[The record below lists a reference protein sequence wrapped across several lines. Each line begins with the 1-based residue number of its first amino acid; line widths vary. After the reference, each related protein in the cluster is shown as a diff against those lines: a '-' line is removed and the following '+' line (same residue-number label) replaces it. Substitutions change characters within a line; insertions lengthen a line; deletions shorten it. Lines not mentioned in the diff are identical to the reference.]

1 MGILRKIVGYVD
13 LDGSGFE
20 KNAIKV
26 ENQAMQMSKKV
37 NEYLVGMGAGMVAG
51 FGFDQLIK
59 GAIDSVKHFHDLA
72 EEFHITTDTAQRWDA
87 AARHTGLTAEDV
99 GNSFN
104 RLKKARESAIA
115 GDKASIEAFGA
126 LGVSMEMVRDRSKE
140 LSDITE
146 RMSTHLAGR
155 SIADYE
161 DAAAMDLFSKSGA
174 KMVSVIQNL
183 KEAGTIK
190 LIDQQEIE
198 EVDRA
203 EKGLGKLW
211 RGALRIVAI
220 GLAKGVEGST
230 YFFKNVSLAVDV
242 LSGKMSM
249 AEARAKALDSAVE
262 IFGGGYSK
270 GPDSG
275 PAAAG
280 KQATFA
286 TTKVVDLH
294 KDDNEILRG
303 NLDLQEKIRRNNDAT
318 LTTTK
323 HLAELKREIAE
334 DEDKALRAMYEG
346 NDLEAIKFAKKAEDR
361 RAELISMEHKR
372 GKDLSVDSL
381 NRIGGLVGGH
391 EQVIATT
398 ARQQLDTLRGTQKLT
413 QDILQALLQSNPTIR
428 ESLLGGY

>member
-1 MGILRKIVGYVD
+1 
-13 LDGSGFE
+13 
-20 KNAIKV
+20 
-26 ENQAMQMSKKV
+26 
-37 NEYLVGMGAGMVAG
+37 
-51 FGFDQLIK
+51 
-59 GAIDSVKHFHDLA
+59 
-72 EEFHITTDTAQRWDA
+72 
-87 AARHTGLTAEDV
+87 
-99 GNSFN
+99 
-104 RLKKARESAIA
+104 
-115 GDKASIEAFGA
+115 
-126 LGVSMEMVRDRSKE
+126 
-140 LSDITE
+140 
-146 RMSTHLAGR
+146 
-155 SIADYE
+155 
-161 DAAAMDLFSKSGA
+161 
-174 KMVSVIQNL
+174 
-183 KEAGTIK
+183 
-190 LIDQQEIE
+190 
-198 EVDRA
+198 
-203 EKGLGKLW
+203 
-211 RGALRIVAI
+211 
-220 GLAKGVEGST
+220 LAKGVEGST